1 MLVNKKNIFWSK
13 IIPIFTIFIIDFLF
27 QNFNIITFK
36 FSTCSF
42 YTFNPDCVEFN
53 PFALSKLFRLALNLL
68 SVNLIIKLYKINIA
82 NKLIYVSIALFIYII
97 DMVMCYS
104 KHPLLLN
111 WHKVL
116 NPFLFSPLIGVALL
130 AWLITTKKTSFND

>member
-1 MLVNKKNIFWSK
+1 MLANKKIIWGGK
-13 IIPIFTIFIIDFLF
+13 IIPIFVIFILDFLF
-27 QNFNIITFK
+27 QNFNILTFK
-36 FSTCSF
+36 FSACSF

-53 PFALSKLFRLALNLL
+53 AFALSKLFRLALNLL

-82 NKLIYVSIALFIYII
+82 NKLIYIFIALLIYII

-104 KHPLLLN
+104 QHSLLLN

-116 NPFLFSPLIGVALL
+116 NPFLFSPLIGIALL
-130 AWLITTKKTSFND
+130 AWLITIRKTTFND